1 MAQAF
6 TITQQTFN
14 FTATVVSNLQGIS
27 LTTQPLNVS
36 QVRQGY
42 TATIV
47 RNNLGVSSTGTY
59 TVNIAP
65 SPVSVF
71 TATDTD
77 ILIGVVE
84 QTIANVAVTNVAENI
99 TVSKSDSPI
108 TINYNPTLV
117 EQVVVGQ
124 AVYTTS
130 SPQFKNITLGNTST
144 FTFPADD
151 GTSGFALLTDGD
163 GQLYWGPAGGGGG
176 PGYWS
181 LNDDLLTNGFKI
193 LSGTDTV
200 DLKIFGGGKLLDLAP
215 NRSYLGTGTNY
226 LEINNGIDLN
236 AGNTYRLFSNPDGA
250 GLLSTYGGVRFGT
263 GFGNV
268 DFANF
273 NGPGEGHLIITS
285 AKTELRSAEYLPQ
298 EFPLFNEWPR
308 VLMEAKELKLFGK
321 VITIGYDSTIN
332 FDGSVVAENVS
343 VTSLTGPSG
352 AALAPNGIRFSDGS
366 VLTTALIGTAT
377 QFFTSTQLTSDLY
390 QNGFNIWSGNGRIRA
405 GNASLVVY
413 SSTLT
418 TGEPYEEGVIIEAGY
433 GGGFTINGRTAEI
446 EVPGDEFV
454 EGAILLNADKVYV
467 KRDIIFPDGTVQT
480 TAANINTSSITTLV
494 ANTGISLS
502 SSTGNV
508 VITNTGVRKVIPGL
522 GINVWQYPYGDP
534 RNPAGSEQTATT
546 STGDLYI
553 GINELP
559 VLEGYGMIVEQSD
572 LIPQGFTKFSI
583 NSATIAN
590 NILAG
595 NGISITRSDGQV
607 TIATTSALVN
617 SLTAD
622 LRTNGFKIDGQSNR
636 LDIEAGKFNFLGNT
650 LTSRISMP
658 FNSAMRITSDFG
670 IVLDTPDERPIQILS
685 PLTVLHRDG
694 SSRISTDALGQTT
707 LNDTRIAITGT
718 NRVVINRSDFRSD
731 YINLAST
738 SSSASLYLGPTKAII
753 TATEIVL
760 ATTSTVR
767 VGSSIYNSQLAVQ
780 DIVNYNGTG
789 PVTVSKGIQFPDTT
803 VQRTAYIGGLDFGAI
818 TAPATNL
825 EQFLLQLQSVD
836 FGTFTTPSTY
846 AFDAGVI
853 E

>member
-14 FTATVVSNLQGIS
+14 FTATVVTNLQGIS

-59 TVNIAP
+59 TVNISP

-84 QTIANVAVTNVAENI
+84 QTIANVTVTNVAENI
-99 TVSKSDSPI
+99 SVNKAETPI

-117 EQVVVGQ
+117 EHVYDGQ
-124 AVYTTS
+124 PVYTTS
-130 SPQFKNITLGNTST
+130 TPTFKNIVLGNTST

-176 PGYWS
+176 PGFWS
-181 LNDDLLTNGFKI
+181 LNSDLITNGFKI
-193 LSGTDTV
+193 LSGTSTV
-200 DLKIFGGGKLLDLAP
+200 DLKLMGGGKLLDLAP
-215 NRSYLGTGTNY
+215 NRTYLGTGSSY
-226 LEINNGIDLN
+226 LEILNGVQLKDGNFQVEVTSSTIKLSNPN
-236 AGNTYRLFSNPDGA
+236 AGITVGDDQLGTAHADFRYGSARFRASE
-250 GLLSTYGGVRFGT
+250 GGVIEIDNNTAALG
-263 GFGNV
+263 
-268 DFANF
+268 A
-273 NGPGEGHLIITS
+273 E
-285 AKTELRSAEYLPQ
+285 ELE
-298 EFPLFNEWPR
+298 
-308 VLMEAKELKLFGK
+308 FGK
-321 VITIGYDSTIN
+321 IRFESKTITIT
-332 FDGSVVAENVS
+332 AENLDIGS
-343 VTSLTGPSG
+343 SSNISLNGQITAGNINANTIIGPTGPAS
-352 AALAPNGIRFSDGS
+352 APQGIRFGDGT
-366 VLTTALIGTAT
+366 VLNTALIGTAT
-377 QFFTSTQLTSDLY
+377 QFFTSTQLTSDLF
-390 QNGFNIWSGNGRIRA
+390 QNGFNIWSNNGRIRA
-405 GNASLVVY
+405 GTASLVVY

-418 TGEPYEEGVIIEAGY
+418 QGIHQEGLI
-433 GGGFTINGRTAEI
+433 
-446 EVPGDEFV
+446 V
-454 EGAILLNADKVYV
+454 EGALGSGFNLNGYRAELNVPNALGEIVLNAPKVYLGGDL
-467 KRDIIFPDGTVQT
+467 RFPDGSIQT
-480 TAANINTSSITTLV
+480 TAIASTGTVTIT
-494 ANTGISLS
+494 ANTGISVS
-502 SSTGNV
+502 TSTGAV
-508 VITNTGVRKVIPGL
+508 SITNTGVRKLIPANNTIKVTDNAQQLITSGLNTQTGDVFIGIGTLPIIPGYAVS
-522 GINVWQYPYGDP
+522 ID
-534 RNPAGSEQTATT
+534 QTT
-546 STGDLYI
+546 
-553 GINELP
+553 
-559 VLEGYGMIVEQSD
+559 VENQTI
-572 LIPQGFTKFSI
+572 LAV
-583 NSATIAN
+583 NSATLAQNIIAGSG
-590 NILAG
+590 ILVTR
-595 NGISITRSDGQV
+595 NGGQV
-607 TIATTSALVN
+607 TIATSA
-617 SLTAD
+617 TANLILQND
-622 LRTNGFKIDGQSNR
+622 LQTNGFKIDGGSNR
-636 LDIEAGKFNFLGNT
+636 LDIEAGKFNPFGT
-650 LTSRISMP
+650 TQTSRISMP

-670 IVLDTPDERPIQILS
+670 IVLDTPDDRPIQILS

-731 YINLAST
+731 YIELRST
-738 SSSASLYLGPTKAII
+738 ATSASLYLGPTKAII

-767 VGSSIYNSQLAVQ
+767 VGSDIYNSQLAVQ
-780 DIVNYNGTG
+780 DIVNYNKTG

>member
-71 TATDTD
+71 TASDTD

-99 TVSKSDSPI
+99 SVSKSDSPI

-193 LSGTDTV
+193 KSGTDTV

-236 AGNTYRLFSNPDGA
+236 AGNTYRLFSNPNGA

-273 NGPGEGHLIITS
+273 NGPGEGHLIITG

-321 VITIGYDSTIN
+321 TITIGYDSNIN
-332 FDGSVVAENVS
+332 FSGPITAESVNVTALS
-343 VTSLTGPSG
+343 GPSG
-352 AALAPNGIRFSDGS
+352 AVLAPNGIRFSDGS
-366 VLTTALIGTAT
+366 VLNTALIGTAT
-377 QFFTSTQLTSDLY
+377 QFFTSTQLTSDLF
-390 QNGFNIWSGNGRIRA
+390 QNGFNIWSNNGRIRA
-405 GNASLVVY
+405 GGASLVVY
-413 SSTLT
+413 SSTFT
-418 TGEPYEEGVIIEAGY
+418 EGIHQEGLIVDAALGAG
-433 GGGFTINGRTAEI
+433 FNINGYRAELN
-446 EVPGDEFV
+446 VPNALGEIV
-454 EGAILLNADKVYV
+454 LNAPKVYLGGDL
-467 KRDIIFPDGTVQT
+467 RFPDGSIQT
-480 TAANINTSSITTLV
+480 TAIPSTSSVTTIF
-494 ANTGISLS
+494 ASTGISIS
-502 SSTGNV
+502 SSTGAV
-508 VITNTGVRKVIPGL
+508 TITNSGVRKLIAANNSIKVTDNPQQIITSGL
-522 GINVWQYPYGDP
+522 NTQ
-534 RNPAGSEQTATT
+534 
-546 STGDLYI
+546 TGDVYI
-553 GINELP
+553 GIGTLP
-559 VLEGYGMIVEQSD
+559 IITGYAIDIDQTTWENATIIAV
-572 LIPQGFTKFSI
+572 

-590 NILAG
+590 NIRAG
-595 NGISITRSDGQV
+595 DNITVTRNGGQV
-607 TIATTSALVN
+607 TISAN
-617 SLTAD
+617 TASLINNLSGD
-622 LRTNGFKIDGQSNR
+622 LRTNGFKIDGGSNR
-636 LDIEAGKFNFLGNT
+636 LDIEAGKFSPFGT
-650 LTSRISMP
+650 TQTSRISMP

-670 IVLDTPDERPIQILS
+670 IVLDTPDFFPIQILS

-694 SSRISTDALGQTT
+694 SSRISTDAQGQTT

-760 ATTSTVR
+760 ATTATVK